1 MAAGQGLQP
10 RAAVVK
16 PAHTVL
22 EAYHRTDVIQVK
34 FRDDAPVRLR
44 GGALTDLGT
53 GVLDEARDVL
63 AALTGVTWQP
73 LIAAAEPDLEDLRQA
88 AQRNLGRGVADFRV
102 WFRAF
107 LPPHLGAEEAIDAL
121 NGLECVE
128 LAEPVQEAAPLP
140 IPPLFANEQPYLNAG
155 PVGAG
160 AYPTWEHLGIRGIN
174 VNVVDIEFGWEIFH
188 QDLPTVNLIQAG
200 DPPLTQAEEDH
211 GTATLGVLGA
221 LDNNFGTTG
230 MAPQATLGF
239 AAARVGGVVNIP
251 PAITTSA
258 LNTQP
263 GDIILIELQIAGPAA
278 CGTPCSPLGLPPC
291 DCSAG
296 TAWVPVEWDLAS
308 YNAIVAAAG
317 AGRIVIEP
325 AGNGAQ
331 NLDAAIYQT
340 GNGGHWPFLAQNDSG
355 AIMVGAGM
363 PPIIHGGLDLDRSR
377 ICCSNY
383 GSRVDVQGQGWKVF
397 STGYG
402 DWHAEASG
410 QLDYTDDYAGT
421 SSAAAT
427 IAGAAALVQSAFKW
441 FNNSNVLS
449 PAGMRQVLIN
459 SGSAQQSAVN
469 NSFPATQNI
478 GPRPDASIA
487 ILLAVGGCLPLYDTT
502 VGNPGLPDNVI
513 DLLSFNDGSGNKLFA
528 SGRFEMTPPNGH
540 VAEWDGTS
548 WSSVGVDPFVGN
560 FVNALEVYDDGSGPQ
575 LYAGGGGGSFGGVSV
590 WDGSAWTKIGD
601 MDGWVLAL
609 EVFNGELYAGG
620 RFSNVL
626 AGGPAASRI
635 ARWNGTSW
643 SAVGSGMNDDVLALH
658 VHDDGGGPDLYAG
671 GAFTTAGGTSADRMA
686 RWNGTAWSAVGS
698 GMNDGDVRALG
709 SFDDGGGMKLYAGG
723 TFTTPSNPSHIAA
736 WDGAQWATV
745 GPGTTQDGVFS
756 NVFDMTT
763 FDDGTGEALF
773 IAGAFRD
780 VTGAWSRGVTKW
792 DGTRYWPL
800 GDGVSGDAEAIV
812 VHDDGTGP
820 ALYAGGAFQAAWDLL
835 ASRVVEWGGCSPPP
849 CPGDTDGN
857 GSVSV
862 TDFLAL
868 LAAWGPNY
876 GHPADLNNDGVV
888 NVIDFLGLIANWGPC
903 P

>member
-239 AAARVGGVVNIP
+239 AAARVGGVV
-251 PAITTSA
+251 
-258 LNTQP
+258 
-263 GDIILIELQIAGPAA
+263 
-278 CGTPCSPLGLPPC
+278 
-291 DCSAG
+291 SAG

-590 WDGSAWTKIGD
+590 WDGSAWTRPVQQCPRRRPRGEPD
-601 MDGWVLAL
+601 RAL
-609 EVFNGELYAGG
+609 ERDELVSRGQRHERRRPGAARPRRRGRARPVRRGRLHNGRRHVGRSHGPLERHRVVGRRQRHERRRCAGAGFVRRRRRDEALRRRDVYDAEQPLPHCRLG
-620 RFSNVL
+620 R
-626 AGGPAASRI
+626 R
-635 ARWNGTSW
+635 
-643 SAVGSGMNDDVLALH
+643 AVGDRRPR
-658 VHDDGGGPDLYAG
+658 HD
-671 GAFTTAGGTSADRMA
+671 
-686 RWNGTAWSAVGS
+686 
-698 GMNDGDVRALG
+698 
-709 SFDDGGGMKLYAGG
+709 
-723 TFTTPSNPSHIAA
+723 
-736 WDGAQWATV
+736 
-745 GPGTTQDGVFS
+745 PGRRLQQC
-756 NVFDMTT
+756 
-763 FDDGTGEALF
+763 L
-773 IAGAFRD
+773 
-780 VTGAWSRGVTKW
+780 
-792 DGTRYWPL
+792 
-800 GDGVSGDAEAIV
+800 
-812 VHDDGTGP
+812 
-820 ALYAGGAFQAAWDLL
+820 
-835 ASRVVEWGGCSPPP
+835 
-849 CPGDTDGN
+849 
-857 GSVSV
+857 
-862 TDFLAL
+862 
-868 LAAWGPNY
+868 
-876 GHPADLNNDGVV
+876 
-888 NVIDFLGLIANWGPC
+888 
-903 P
+903 